1 VKDTSLV
8 SIIGMFDLVNAINAA
23 GADATYAAPSKAF
36 TGYTFAIAIF
46 FVLCFSLSRYAK
58 YMEDRL
64 NTGHKR

>member
-1 VKDTSLV
+1 MKDTSLV
-8 SIIGMFDLVNAINAA
+8 SIIGLLDLINAINAA
-23 GADATYAAPSKAF
+23 GASAEWASPTKAF
-36 TGYTFAIAIF
+36 TGYAFAIGIY

>member
-1 VKDTSLV
+1 
-8 SIIGMFDLVNAINAA
+8 MFDLLLAINAA
-23 GADATYAAPSKAF
+23 GSDAEWAAPTKAF
-36 TGYTFAIAIF
+36 TGYAYAIAIF